1 VELELRRYSSQNST
15 EYIDFKVRLQL
26 KKQIWFFCGER
37 KFG

>member
-1 VELELRRYSSQNST
+1 LRRYSTLDST

-26 KKQIWFFCGER
+26 KKQIWFFRGER